1 MQKNSKI
8 YQELNYSGK
17 GTNYLAVNKLTE
29 RGRSFT
35 TAAERDRMVKW
46 VPMKTNSRGYSFKR
60 GEI

>member
-46 VPMKTNSRGYSFKR
+46 VLMKTK
-60 GEI
+60 